1 MAGEPNAGHS
11 LCAAD
16 VVEQGIYGGGDA
28 DAGVGYRSVHGDSS
42 VIENVLLAP
51 FPYKDAER
59 LMYMTIHDS

>member
-1 MAGEPNAGHS
+1 MQDIRYARRTLWSKGFTAVAM
-11 LCAAD
+11 LTLAL
-16 VVEQGIYGGGDA
+16 GIGA
-28 DAGVGYRSVHGDSS
+28 STAILS